1 MVKIRKWFSLRSLP
15 LSLVEKPVIGIY
27 SKELTFYV
35 KLGNIASEM
44 YEISFETYAT
54 QAMKTSHVQVA

>member
-44 YEISFETYAT
+44 YETSFET
-54 QAMKTSHVQVA
+54 